1 MRLLERRRVLDL
13 TEVVTPNRPLERT
26 ARKRHLRVP
35 PALRG
40 LAAAQRER

>member
-1 MRLLERRRVLDL
+1 MRPLERRRVLDL
-13 TEVVTPNRPLERT
+13 TEVMTPNRTLERT
-26 ARKRHLRVP
+26 ARERHVRIP